1 VIQIRLLFLTNPKD
15 FFMSKTDVAHFDFK
29 IFSKGKENT
38 KDCFSFNKIISTQES
53 TAGTKKYLMDDEK
66 YLEKSFG
73 SEKQFLI
80 IFKKV
85 SKNLYKI
92 DEIRFHFSLW
102 EIYYQ
107 LLTNKNL

>member
-1 VIQIRLLFLTNPKD
+1 LSNPKEILL
-15 FFMSKTDVAHFDFK
+15 SKTEVANFDFK
-29 IFSKGKENT
+29 IHPKGNSNT
-38 KDCFSFNKIISTQES
+38 KDCFTFHKFIYTQEP
-53 TAGTKKYLMDDEK
+53 TAGTKKYLIEDEK

-80 IFKKV
+80 VFKKV
-85 SKNLYKI
+85 SKNLYRI

-107 LLTNKNL
+107 LLANKNL